1 MEFTKNI
8 YKATFI
14 SRPNRFN
21 AEVLFNED
29 KIVVHVP
36 NTGRCRE
43 ILTPGCTVL
52 LREEDNPNR
61 KTKFDL
67 IAAYK
72 GDILINIDSQI
83 PNKVVKEALELQ
95 NVDKLK
101 KYNKILTEKTFGSS
115 RFDFKLSN
123 DENQEYF
130 LEVKGV
136 TLEDKGYCKFPDAP
150 TERGKKH
157 IMELIEAKKH
167 GFGAGILFL
176 IQLDNIKSFTP
187 NDETDPEFS
196 NALKLASENGVDI
209 FAYSCKVTETSITL
223 DKPVDIILK

>member
-21 AEVLFNED
+21 AEVLFNKD

-83 PNKVVKEALELQ
+83 PNKVVKEALELE

-101 KYNKILTEKTFGSS
+101 KYNKVLTEKTFGSS

-136 TLEDKGYCKFPDAP
+136 TLEDNGYCKFPDAP

-167 GFGAGILFL
+167 GFGSGILFL

-187 NDETDPEFS
+187 NNETDPEFS